1 MTLRR
6 VDSDTVALGPL
17 DPFAIDLLRQ
27 IGGCARDDD
36 PAARARLFPSPT
48 NGAEQQLDRDWK
60 SYVEPDL
67 RRIFQS
73 SLEVIEEDLEGRVS
87 GSSSKGRTLQIP
99 VAHLDAWIHGLN
111 QARLAIVARQ
121 NFSSAELEG
130 DMPLEGNERALALFQ
145 THFYGFLQESFLRE
159 LGDT

>member
-6 VDSDTVALGPL
+6 VDSDHVALGPL

-27 IGGCARDDD
+27 VAAAARDDD
-36 PAARARLFPSPT
+36 PAARARLFPSPS
-48 NGAEQQLDRDWK
+48 NGAERQLDKDWK

-67 RRIFQS
+67 RRLFQS
-73 SLEVIEEDLEGRVS
+73 SLEVIEEDLGAGIVGAS
-87 GSSSKGRTLQIP
+87 GKGRTLQIP

-121 NFSSAELEG
+121 NFSTSELEG
-130 DMPLEGNERALALFQ
+130 EVPLEGNERALALFQ
-145 THFYGFLQESFLRE
+145 THFYGFLQECFLRE
-159 LGDT
+159 LGDS